1 MKINETKLSIL
12 SVPRSITC
20 ISWFQELWGSIPDLH
35 WSAEVSLLVLSPVR
49 SQQRFSNAYVSE
61 WMKNQ
66 GSIMLD
72 SAENSN
78 CHEWCNTS
86 TVPKAAQQFMDLASK
101 VFNYAGESR
110 IEQEQCKVLEE
121 FCRKMWESKNGE
133 NCNWI

>member
-1 MKINETKLSIL
+1 MKIKSTKLRLLYIQ
-12 SVPRSITC
+12 RSIKS
-20 ISWFQELWGSIPDLH
+20 ISRFHELQDSNSNLN
-35 WSAEVSLLVLSPVR
+35 WSAELSLLVSSPVR
-49 SQQRFSNAYVSE
+49 SKQKFFNAYVSE